1 MDVVRDSLARAVS
14 LCIKSVRNTVFALK
28 KLMPAFPKRPMRS
41 EQHIFEDLRTLCC
54 APGFVHALAY
64 ICFRHNMTFYE
75 KEMKASDMEHLYSSS
90 RIIRT
95 ESATLMGLMIR
106 APIRMVRPPK
116 NVISDYASKAEQL
129 LKELHDT
136 IAFPWMKELLRHARA
151 GRKVDDI
158 NVGRLLREAIF
169 YGGESAHSFQY
180 RDIALER
187 LWEDAQWLLDSKGID
202 IQLAGTLCRSISE
215 LLNDRLA
222 QVSQQSESEST
233 NQYSPLPGF
242 VISYAELASRTNAPL
257 EAVRAV
263 IDAFTLPANERN
275 TAFNSI
281 DDFNRAYEYP
291 FIRINEDEFLSLE
304 HYGLPQALYEV
315 PFYWMNQ
322 DEEYA
327 PTAAKNRGR
336 FAEAFAAQRLA
347 SVFGAGNVYR
357 NVELWKSKGVT
368 LGEIDVLVLYGDRAI
383 VLQAKTKKLTLE
395 ARAGSDLK
403 LRDDFQKAIQVAV
416 DQAFECS
423 EMLADAT
430 INLRHGGK
438 ALNLRQRPTR
448 AYPVSLTAEHY
459 PALTMQV
466 RHFLQAKSSGS
477 TAVPIVIDVF
487 ALDAIAELLC
497 SPLRFLSY
505 LSLRVRYGEN
515 FLAHHEQTLLSY
527 HLRKILFP
535 QHEDYLEVLDDGITS
550 DLDLAMIVR
559 REGVTGADTPE
570 GILTRAKGTP
580 YARTIAQLENK
591 QNPNYIALGLFL
603 HELSD
608 KSVEKF
614 NQHLTK
620 VMALTTADGRFHG
633 FSTGGKNSVGLTVHC
648 SRLNS
653 TRAKDFLVEQC
664 RREKESRRAE
674 RWLGLAIRPD
684 GSILWVRKISSA

>member
-1 MDVVRDSLARAVS
+1 
-14 LCIKSVRNTVFALK
+14 
-28 KLMPAFPKRPMRS
+28 
-41 EQHIFEDLRTLCC
+41 
-54 APGFVHALAY
+54 
-64 ICFRHNMTFYE
+64 MTFYE
-75 KEMKASDMEHLYSSS
+75 KEMKASDMGHLYSYS

-136 IAFPWMKELLRHARA
+136 IAIPWLKELARHARA

-158 NVGRLLREAIF
+158 NIGRLLREAIF

-187 LWEDAQWLLDSKGID
+187 LREDAQWLRDNKGID
-202 IQLAGTLCRSISE
+202 LQLAGKLCRSISE
-215 LLNDRLA
+215 VLNDRLA
-222 QVSQQSESEST
+222 QVSQLSESERT
-233 NQYSPLPGF
+233 NQFSLLSGF
-242 VISYAELASRTNAPL
+242 FISYAELASRANTPL

-263 IDAFTLPANERN
+263 IDAFTLPADERN

-291 FIRINEDEFLSLE
+291 FIGIDEDKFLSLE

-315 PFYWMNQ
+315 PFYWMNK

-327 PTAAKNRGR
+327 STAAENRGK

-347 SVFGAGNVYR
+347 SVFGTGNVYR

-368 LGEIDVLVLYGDRAI
+368 LREIDVLVSYGDRAI
-383 VLQAKTKKLTLE
+383 ILQAKTKKLTLE

-403 LRDDFQKAIQVAV
+403 LREDFQKAIQAAS

-430 INLRHGGK
+430 INLRYGGK
-438 ALNLRQRPTR
+438 TLNLRQRPTR
-448 AYPVSLTAEHY
+448 TYPVALTAEHY
-459 PALTMQV
+459 PALTIQV
-466 RHFLQAKSSGS
+466 RHFLQAKSSES
-477 TAVPIVIDVF
+477 SAVPLVIDVF
-487 ALDAIAELLC
+487 ALDAIAELLR

-505 LSLRVRYGEN
+505 LSLRARCGKN
-515 FLAHHEQTLLSY
+515 FLAHHEQTLLSH
-527 HLRKILFP
+527 HLRNILWP
-535 QHEDYLEVLDDGITS
+535 QHEDYLEVLHDGIS
-550 DLDLAMIVR
+550 SELDLAMIVR
-559 REGVTGADTPE
+559 REGVSGADTPE
-570 GILTRAKGTP
+570 GILTRARGTP
-580 YARTIAQLENK
+580 YARLISQLENK

-603 HELSD
+603 HEFSD

-633 FSTGGKNSVGLTVHC
+633 FSIGGKNSVGLTVHC
-648 SRLNS
+648 SRLSS
-653 TRAKDFLVEQC
+653 TRAKNLLVEQC
-664 RREKESRRAE
+664 RREKDSRRAT
-674 RWLGLAIRPD
+674 LV
-684 GSILWVRKISSA
+684 GSG